1 MKDTERLIKEQ
12 LKRGDEEAYK
22 YLYKNHYA
30 LLCHVAYGYV
40 NDDFLSETLVGD
52 VMYHLWEVRESLNIQ
67 VSIRSYLIKSVR
79 NRCIDY
85 LSSKYEKN
93 EITFSALGGNEMI
106 KEHYLLS
113 DSYPLGTLLE
123 RELEEEIL
131 RAIQQLPEE
140 CRRVFQKSRFE
151 EKKYEEISQEL
162 GISINT
168 VKYHIKNALAFL
180 YERLNKYILY
190 LILLFSAL
198 K

>member
-1 MKDTERLIKEQ
+1 MEDTEQLIKEL
-12 LKRGDEEAYK
+12 LKEGNEEAYK

-30 LLCHVAYGYV
+30 LLCHIAYGYV
-40 NDDFLSETLVGD
+40 CDDYLAETLVGD
-52 VMYHLWEVRESLNIQ
+52 VMVHLWEVHQTLNIQ
-67 VSIRSYLIKSVR
+67 SSLRSYLIKAVR
-79 NRCIDY
+79 NRCLDY

-93 EITFSALGGNEMI
+93 EITFSALSENETI

-113 DSYPLGTLLE
+113 DSYPLGILLE

-131 RAIQQLPEE
+131 NAIQQLPEE

-151 EKKYEEISQEL
+151 EKRYEEISQEL
-162 GISINT
+162 GISVNT

-180 YERLNKYILY
+180 YERLNKYILC
-190 LILLFSAL
+190 LILFFSAL

>member
-1 MKDTERLIKEQ
+1 MEDRERLIKEQ
-12 LKRGDEEAYK
+12 LKKGNEEAYK

-40 NDDFLSETLVGD
+40 SDDFLAETLVGD
-52 VMYHLWEVRESLNIQ
+52 VIYHLWEVHESLDIQ
-67 VSIRSYLIKSVR
+67 TSLRSYLIKAVR
-79 NRCIDY
+79 NRCTDY

-93 EITFSALGGNEMI
+93 EITFSALGENEII

-113 DSYPLGTLLE
+113 DNYPLGNLLE
-123 RELEEEIL
+123 RELEDEIFN
-131 RAIQQLPEE
+131 AIQQLPEE

-162 GISINT
+162 GISVNT

-180 YERLNKYILY
+180 YTRLNKYILY
-190 LILLFSAL
+190 LILLFAN
-198 K
+198 